1 MPVNNSV
8 TSWLLFTYRPYNNR
22 EYHRVYC
29 IMLSNYLK
37 VAFRNILKKKYYS
50 FLNLMGLSI
59 GITAAILIMIYV
71 QDELSYDN
79 FHPEVQNKSVV
90 ALNGKIGNQEVQG
103 VFTPPPM
110 SRAAAEEVPGVISST
125 RTSAL
130 SNMVIRYEDRAFT
143 EQDVFWADSNFYDF
157 FGYRLLRGDART
169 ALKGPNKAV
178 ITESIARKYF
188 GNEVALGKTLIVGN
202 DKTSYEVTGVNAD
215 PPHNSHFRFKILL
228 SFSSTDYSRSTR
240 WLNNSLNTYIEKAPG
255 ANVSQIHAGFEELI
269 EKYVGPEIER
279 FTGMS
284 LEKMREQGGKY
295 GYFTIP
301 ITDLHLKAPNVQ
313 TSFEPP
319 GDITY
324 IYIFSAVGIF
334 LIVIACVNFM
344 NLSTA
349 SAAGR
354 AKEVGLRKTLGSDRK
369 SMMIQFLIESL
380 FYAVL
385 ATVFSFILLYLILPW
400 FNQLAGK
407 ELTLTIFTEPWFL
420 ASLLGLVIGIG
431 FLAGSYPAF
440 YLTAFNP
447 VEVLKGKISR
457 GAKSGGFRR
466 TLVVGQFFISIGL
479 IACTLL
485 VNQQLRYMQNKN
497 LGFSKEHS
505 LVLTN
510 TSRLG
515 NNQKAFREELMSDTR
530 ISAASYSNF
539 TIPGTNN
546 VTVFQRPDREN
557 DYLMAMYYADYEHK
571 DALDFNIK
579 EGRYF
584 NRDFPTDTSGIVIN
598 EAAVKE
604 MSLEDP
610 VGKELYYPGEQRTY
624 RVLGVIENFNFESL
638 RNEIMPLAILLT
650 ETANEMIIRFNS
662 EDPRASV
669 AAVESTWENYA
680 AGEPADYTFLDS
692 DFEQLFRQEKRLG
705 DVFTAFTIIAIL
717 IACLGLLGLSAYM
730 TEQRRQE
737 IGIRKVLGAT
747 ATSIVGMLSSE
758 FLKLA
763 GIAFLLAV
771 PVAWYVIASWLQN
784 FAYRIEI
791 GLMVFIITAAAT
803 AVVVLLTISWQTL
816 KAAFMNPVESIK
828 TE

>member
-1 MPVNNSV
+1 
-8 TSWLLFTYRPYNNR
+8 
-22 EYHRVYC
+22 
-29 IMLSNYLK
+29 MLSNYLK

-50 FLNLMGLSI
+50 FLNLLGLSI
-59 GITAAILIMIYV
+59 GITAAILILIYV

-79 FHPEVQNKSVV
+79 FHPNVEHKSVV

-110 SRAAAEEVPGVISST
+110 AGATVEEMPGVINAT
-125 RTSAL
+125 RTNAL

-157 FGYRLLRGDART
+157 FGYQLLRGDERT
-169 ALKGPNKAV
+169 ALLGPNKAV
-178 ITESIARKYF
+178 ITESMARKYF
-188 GNEVALGKTLIVGN
+188 GNENAMGKTLIVGN

-215 PPHNSHFRFKILL
+215 PPHNSHFRFNILL
-228 SFSSTDYSRSTR
+228 SFSSTDYSQSTQ
-240 WLNNSLNTYIEKAPG
+240 WLNNNLNTYIETAPG
-255 ANVSQIHAGFEELI
+255 VSEAQIQAGFEDLI
-269 EKYVGPEIER
+269 QKYVGPEIER
-279 FTGMS
+279 FAGMS
-284 LEKMREQGGKY
+284 LEKMREMGGKY
-295 GYFTIP
+295 GFFAIP
-301 ITDLHLKAPNVQ
+301 ITDLHLNAPNVQ

-334 LIVIACVNFM
+334 LIIIACVNFM

-354 AKEVGLRKTLGSDRK
+354 AKEVGLRKTLGSNRQ
-369 SMMIQFLIESL
+369 SMMVQFLVESIM
-380 FYAVL
+380 YVIL
-385 ATVFSFILLYLILPW
+385 AMVFSMVLLYLILPW
-400 FNQLAGK
+400 FNQLSGK
-407 ELTLTIFTEPWFL
+407 ELTLQIFTEPWFL
-420 ASLLGLVIGIG
+420 ATLLGMAFGIG

-466 TLVVGQFFISIGL
+466 TLVVGQFFISISL

-485 VNQQLRYMQNKN
+485 VNQQLNFMQNKN
-497 LGFSKEHS
+497 LGFNKEHS

-515 NNQKAFREELMSDTR
+515 NNQKAFQEELKSDTR
-530 ISAASYSNF
+530 VGAASYSSF

-546 VTVFQRPDREN
+546 VTVFRLPDRDNEFI
-557 DYLMAMYYADYEHK
+557 MAMYYADYDHK
-571 DALDFNIK
+571 DALGFDMK

-610 VGKELYYPGEQRTY
+610 VGKDIFFPGTQQTY
-624 RVLGVIENFNFESL
+624 QVLGVMKDFNFESL
-638 RNEIMPLAILLT
+638 RNEIMPMALLLT
-650 ETANEMIIRFNS
+650 ETANEMIIRFDS
-662 EDPRASV
+662 DDPRESV
-669 AAVESTWENYA
+669 ATVESIWDNYA

-692 DFEQLFRQEKRLG
+692 DFDQLFRQEQRLG
-705 DVFTAFTIIAIL
+705 DVFTAFTIIAII

-730 TEQRRQE
+730 TEQRKQE

-747 ATSIVGMLSSE
+747 TTSIVGLLSSE
-758 FLKLA
+758 FLKLT

-771 PVAWYVIASWLQN
+771 PVAWYVIQSWLQN
-784 FAYRIEI
+784 FAYRIDI
-791 GLMVFIITAAAT
+791 GFMVFIITAVAT
-803 AVVVLLTISWQTL
+803 AVIVLLTISWQTL
-816 KAAFMNPVESIK
+816 KAAYMNPVESIK

>member
-1 MPVNNSV
+1 
-8 TSWLLFTYRPYNNR
+8 
-22 EYHRVYC
+22 
-29 IMLSNYLK
+29 MLSNYLK

-50 FLNLMGLSI
+50 FLNLLGLSI
-59 GITAAILIMIYV
+59 GITAAVLILIYV

-79 FHPEVQNKSVV
+79 FHPDVQNKSVI

-110 SRAAAEEVPGVISST
+110 AEAAVEEIPGIINAT

-130 SNMVIRYEDRAFT
+130 SNLVIRYEDRAFT
-143 EQDVFWADSNFYDF
+143 EQSVFWADSNFYDF
-157 FGYRLLRGDART
+157 FGYHLIRGDAQT
-169 ALKGPNKAV
+169 ALSGPNKAV
-178 ITESIARKYF
+178 ITESIAQKYF
-188 GNEVALGKTLIVGN
+188 GNQNALGKTLIVGN

-228 SFSSTDYSRSTR
+228 SFSSTDYSRRTD
-240 WLNNSLNTYIEKAPG
+240 WLNNSLNTYVEKAPG
-255 ANVSQIHAGFEELI
+255 VTDAQIQAGFEDLI
-269 EKYVGPEIER
+269 QKYVGPEIER
-279 FTGMS
+279 FTGMTVDQ
-284 LEKMREQGGKY
+284 MREQGGKY
-295 GYFTIP
+295 GFFPIA
-301 ITDLHLKAPNVQ
+301 ITDLHLNAPNVQ

-354 AKEVGLRKTLGSDRK
+354 AKEVGLRKTLGSNRQN
-369 SMMIQFLIESL
+369 MMVQFLVESIL
-380 FYAVL
+380 YVVM
-385 ATVFSFILLYLILPW
+385 ATAFSFILLYLILPW
-400 FNQLAGK
+400 FNQLSGK
-407 ELTLTIFTEPWFL
+407 ELTLAMLTEPWFL
-420 ASLLGLVIGIG
+420 ASLLAMVIGIG
-431 FLAGSYPAF
+431 LLAGSYPAF

-447 VEVLKGKISR
+447 VDVLKGKISR

-466 TLVVGQFFISIGL
+466 TLVVGQFFISISL

-485 VNQQLRYMQNKN
+485 VNEQLNFMQNKN
-497 LGFSKEHS
+497 LGFDKEHS

-515 NNQKAFREELMSDTR
+515 NNQKAFQDELMSDTR
-530 ISAASYSNF
+530 VLSASYSNF

-546 VTVFQRPDREN
+546 VTVFRLPERDN
-557 DYLMAMYYADYEHK
+557 DIMMAMYYADYEHK
-571 DALDFNIK
+571 DALGFSLK

-598 EAAVKE
+598 EAAVRE

-610 VGKELYYPGEQRTY
+610 VGHEIYYPADQRTY

-638 RNEIMPLAILLT
+638 RNEIMPLALLLT
-650 ETANEMIIRFNS
+650 ETANEMIVRFNS
-662 EDPRASV
+662 EDPRESV
-669 AAVESTWENYA
+669 AAIESIWDKYA
-680 AGEPADYTFLDS
+680 AGEPADYSFLDS
-692 DFEQLFRQEKRLG
+692 DFDQLFRQEQRLG
-705 DVFTAFTIIAIL
+705 DVFTAFTIIAII

-730 TEQRRQE
+730 TEQRKQE

-747 ATSIVGMLSSE
+747 TTSIVGMLSSE
-758 FLKLA
+758 FLKLT

-771 PVAWYVIASWLQN
+771 PVAWYVIQSWLQN
-784 FAYRIEI
+784 FAYRIDI
-791 GLMVFIITAAAT
+791 GLTVFVVTAAAT
-803 AVVVLLTISWQTL
+803 AVIVLLTISWQTL

>member
-1 MPVNNSV
+1 MYAAAYSSYHN
-8 TSWLLFTYRPYNNR
+8 WELNR
-22 EYHRVYC
+22 GGT

-50 FLNLMGLSI
+50 FLNLLGLSI

-71 QDELSYDN
+71 QDELSYDH
-79 FHPEVQNKSVV
+79 FHPDVQNKAVV

-110 SRAAAEEVPGVISST
+110 ASAAVEEVPGIVRAT

-130 SNMVIRYEDRAFT
+130 SNIVIRYEDRAFT

-188 GNEVALGKTLIVGN
+188 GDKEALGKTLIVGN

-228 SFSSTDYSRSTR
+228 SFSSTDYSRSTQ
-240 WLNNSLNTYIEKAPG
+240 WLNNSLNTYIEKVPG
-255 ANVSQIHAGFEELI
+255 ANDSQIKAGFEELI
-269 EKYVGPEIER
+269 QKYVGPEIER
-279 FTGMS
+279 FAGMS

-295 GYFTIP
+295 GYFAIP
-301 ITDLHLKAPNVQ
+301 ITDLHLNAPNVQ

-319 GDITY
+319 GDMTY

-334 LIVIACVNFM
+334 LIIIASVNFM

-354 AKEVGLRKTLGSDRK
+354 AKEVGLRKTLGSDRQ
-369 SMMIQFLIESL
+369 SMMIQFLIESI
-380 FYAVL
+380 FHVVL
-385 ATVFSFILLYLILPW
+385 ATLFSFILLYLILPW
-400 FNQLAGK
+400 FNQLSGK
-407 ELTLTIFTEPWFL
+407 ELTLQIFSEPWFL
-420 ASLLGLVIGIG
+420 ASLFGLVMGIG

-447 VEVLKGKISR
+447 VDVLKGKISR

-466 TLVVGQFFISIGL
+466 TLVVGQFFISIAL

-485 VNQQLRYMQNKN
+485 VNQQLQFMQNKN
-497 LGFSKEHS
+497 LGFDKEHS

-515 NNQKAFREELMSDTR
+515 NNQKPFQDELMSDTR
-530 ISAASYSNF
+530 ITAASYSNF

-557 DYLMAMYYADYEHK
+557 DYLMALYYADYEHK
-571 DALDFNIK
+571 EALGFSMK

-584 NRDFPTDTSGIVIN
+584 NRDFPTDTSGIIIN
-598 EAAVKE
+598 EAAVRE
-604 MSLEDP
+604 MSLENP
-610 VGKELYYPGEQRTY
+610 VGKEIFYPGEQRTY
-624 RVLGVIENFNFESL
+624 RVLGVMDNFNFESL
-638 RNEIMPLAILLT
+638 RNEIMPLALLLT
-650 ETANEMIIRFNS
+650 ETANEMIIRFNTD
-662 EDPRASV
+662 DPRESV
-669 AAVESTWENYA
+669 AAVESMWDNYA
-680 AGEPADYTFLDS
+680 AGEPLDYTFLDS
-692 DFEQLFRQEKRLG
+692 DFEQLFRQEQRLG
-705 DVFTAFTIIAIL
+705 HVFTAFTILAII

-730 TEQRRQE
+730 AEQRKQE

-747 ATSIVGMLSSE
+747 TASIVGMLSSE
-758 FLKLA
+758 FLKLT

-771 PVAWYVIASWLQN
+771 PVAWYVIQSWLQN
-784 FAYRIEI
+784 FAYRIDI
-791 GLMVFIITAAAT
+791 GIMVFLITAAAT

-816 KAAFMNPVESIK
+816 KAAYMNPVESIK

>member
-1 MPVNNSV
+1 
-8 TSWLLFTYRPYNNR
+8 
-22 EYHRVYC
+22 
-29 IMLSNYLK
+29 MLSNYLK

-50 FLNLMGLSI
+50 FLNLLGLSI
-59 GITAAILIMIYV
+59 GITAAVLILIYV

-79 FHPEVQNKSVV
+79 FHPDVQNKSVI

-110 SRAAAEEVPGVISST
+110 AEAAVEEIPGIINAT

-130 SNMVIRYEDRAFT
+130 SNLVIRYEDRAFT
-143 EQDVFWADSNFYDF
+143 EQSVFWADSNFYDF
-157 FGYRLLRGDART
+157 FGYHLIRGDAQT
-169 ALKGPNKAV
+169 ALSGPNKAV

-188 GNEVALGKTLIVGN
+188 GNQNALGKTLIVGN

-228 SFSSTDYSRSTR
+228 SFSSTDYSRRTD
-240 WLNNSLNTYIEKAPG
+240 WLNNSLNTYVEKAPG
-255 ANVSQIHAGFEELI
+255 VTDAQIQAGFEDLI
-269 EKYVGPEIER
+269 QKYVGPEIER
-279 FTGMS
+279 FTGMTVDQ
-284 LEKMREQGGKY
+284 MREQGGKY
-295 GYFTIP
+295 GFFPIA
-301 ITDLHLKAPNVQ
+301 ITDLHLNAPNVQ

-354 AKEVGLRKTLGSDRK
+354 AKEVGLRKTLGSNRQN
-369 SMMIQFLIESL
+369 MMVQFLVESIL
-380 FYAVL
+380 YVVM
-385 ATVFSFILLYLILPW
+385 ATAFSFILLYLILPW
-400 FNQLAGK
+400 FNQLSGK
-407 ELTLTIFTEPWFL
+407 ELTLAMLTEPWFL
-420 ASLLGLVIGIG
+420 ASLLAMVIGIG
-431 FLAGSYPAF
+431 LLAGSYPAF

-447 VEVLKGKISR
+447 VDVLKGKISR

-466 TLVVGQFFISIGL
+466 TLVVGQFFISISL

-485 VNQQLRYMQNKN
+485 VNEQLNFMQNKN
-497 LGFSKEHS
+497 LGFDKEHS

-515 NNQKAFREELMSDTR
+515 NNQKAFQDELMSDTR
-530 ISAASYSNF
+530 VLSASYSNF

-546 VTVFQRPDREN
+546 VTVFRLPERDN
-557 DYLMAMYYADYEHK
+557 DIMMAMYYADYEHK
-571 DALDFNIK
+571 DALGFSLK

-598 EAAVKE
+598 EAAVRE

-610 VGKELYYPGEQRTY
+610 VGHEIYYPADQRTY

-638 RNEIMPLAILLT
+638 RNEIMPLALLLT
-650 ETANEMIIRFNS
+650 ETANEMIVRFNS
-662 EDPRASV
+662 EDPRESV
-669 AAVESTWENYA
+669 AAIESIWDKYA
-680 AGEPADYTFLDS
+680 AGEPADYSFLDS
-692 DFEQLFRQEKRLG
+692 DFDQLFRQEQRLG
-705 DVFTAFTIIAIL
+705 DVFTAFTIIAII

-730 TEQRRQE
+730 TEQRKQE

-747 ATSIVGMLSSE
+747 TTSIVGMLSSE
-758 FLKLA
+758 FLKLT

-771 PVAWYVIASWLQN
+771 PVAWYVIQSWLQN
-784 FAYRIEI
+784 FAYRIDI
-791 GLMVFIITAAAT
+791 GLTVFVVTAAAT
-803 AVVVLLTISWQTL
+803 AVIVLLTISWQTL